1 VRNDVKGR
9 RRSALVAAL
18 LLLSAAC
25 TKPTSTVPAAS
36 PTPSPL
42 PTPTAPLM
50 ATSEPF
56 HAGEVGVVYA
66 PVALSATGGL
76 QPYTWTISEG
86 ALPDGLAL
94 GGSAS
99 VSGTPRRGGGF
110 SFTVQ
115 AADAGGS
122 SAALPATIAIAAAP
136 SASLIPAFAR
146 YCSVEVGCVDVCG
159 NFGALSGGTGPFTYA
174 VQPGG
179 LVPVGTHLNGFS
191 LAGTFSQRA
200 QFWQFT
206 VVVTDALGQTASV
219 TPTFYVFPHIS
230 FSGSTLC
237 KGGYNTACSASV
249 PYSGGTPSGT
259 PAATVVGF
267 AQDCPSPT
275 FCYPT
280 PRSLP
285 PGFTMSVGGGNVTVR
300 VPADCGGS
308 ATGGC
313 PNGWGV
319 IVKVNLTDQSLCA
332 SATNC
337 TSPGAAAFS
346 IEMACG

>member
-9 RRSALVAAL
+9 RRSAVVAAL

-136 SASLIPAFAR
+136 
-146 YCSVEVGCVDVCG
+146 
-159 NFGALSGGTGPFTYA
+159 
-174 VQPGG
+174 
-179 LVPVGTHLNGFS
+179 
-191 LAGTFSQRA
+191 
-200 QFWQFT
+200 
-206 VVVTDALGQTASV
+206 
-219 TPTFYVFPHIS
+219 
-230 FSGSTLC
+230 
-237 KGGYNTACSASV
+237 
-249 PYSGGTPSGT
+249 
-259 PAATVVGF
+259 
-267 AQDCPSPT
+267 
-275 FCYPT
+275 
-280 PRSLP
+280 
-285 PGFTMSVGGGNVTVR
+285 
-300 VPADCGGS
+300 
-308 ATGGC
+308 
-313 PNGWGV
+313 
-319 IVKVNLTDQSLCA
+319 
-332 SATNC
+332 
-337 TSPGAAAFS
+337 
-346 IEMACG
+346 